1 MDDFF
6 APPAFNPAQA
16 LETARRAMRALGMV
30 ERGQAF
36 EYQGR
41 RVAELSP
48 STDTIEARLARR
60 LAVQPEFDKLT
71 LKSSADVRKFTDEV
85 KARTARWS
93 DE

>member
-6 APPAFNPAQA
+6 APPAFKPTEA
-16 LETARRAMRALGMV
+16 LESARRALRALGMV
-30 ERGQAF
+30 ERGHAF

-48 STDTIEARLARR
+48 CTDTIDARLARR

-71 LKSSADVRKFTDEV
+71 LKSSADMRKFTDEV
-85 KARTARWS
+85 KSRLARWS